1 MYQRLDRGL
10 GYAASVRL
18 HARAHTY
25 PAPIKHAAKMPAAL
39 SSYPFGATI
48 CPISVEMALKT
59 PTPHPNATIKIKYAL
74 FLITFFNPLTK
85 ESLTF
90 ECTPVHHR
98 KRIQYQWGGGSEK
111 READQAAIHAAVNLV
126 TTPPTP
132 PPSLSRQPS
141 GNLNRHAL
149 SRVSD
154 CATCNVDTQGMKPL
168 HQSYKLN

>member
-98 KRIQYQWGGGSEK
+98 KRIQYQWGGVQR
-111 READQAAIHAAVNLV
+111 RERQIKQQSMQQSTSSLPL
-126 TTPPTP
+126 PPHP
-132 PPSLSRQPS
+132 PPF
-141 GNLNRHAL
+141 HA
-149 SRVSD
+149 
-154 CATCNVDTQGMKPL
+154 NPL
-168 HQSYKLN
+168 AI